1 MAVEGFRVDLLDL
14 ERFFNVFGMHMKFV
28 KRFWLKLA
36 KFFIFA
42 RVELSASRPKLRLGF
57 GVLFLKITSFSQRD
71 RPIKF
76 D

>member
-1 MAVEGFRVDLLDL
+1 MAVEEFEVDLLDL

-28 KRFWLKLA
+28 KTFLVKLA
-36 KFFIFA
+36 KCFIFA
-42 RVELSASRPKLRLGF
+42 RVVGSASRPKLRLGL